1 MGGGER
7 GLTADREVGIGQVF
21 FVIRE
26 RGSTL
31 VFVETVVVHVTKV
44 KLVLVRL
51 CHTMRNQTTLR
62 HET

>member
-1 MGGGER
+1 MGEG
-7 GLTADREVGIGQVF
+7 GLTADRKVGICQVF
-21 FVIRE
+21 FVVRE